1 MTAPIYLDHNA
12 TTPVDPRVAE
22 AMAPFL
28 HGWFGNPSSGHF
40 YGARA
45 RAAVDVARAHVASLL
60 DCQPEEIT
68 FTGSGSEADHL
79 AIRGVLLGG
88 GSGRSY
94 VLTQR
99 TEHPAVLRTCESL
112 QRLHGC
118 TVTYLPVGG
127 DGMVDP
133 DIFTDALTEQTALAS
148 IMHANAETGTIQ
160 PITVLA
166 RAAHERGAL
175 FHTDAAQTAG
185 RLDVRVGELGVDL
198 LTLVGHKMYA
208 PKGIGALFCRRHLL
222 LEPIAYGGGQEHGLR
237 SGTENVAGIVG
248 LGEACRLLADR
259 RTAMAAAQRRR
270 DLLEERLRA
279 LLPGRVHL
287 NGAREQRLP
296 NTLNVSI
303 DGTIGNAI
311 LEYADTIAASTG
323 SACHAGESEPSAVLL
338 AMGLPEH
345 RALGALRLTVGRW
358 TTDDDVLTAAS
369 AIADA
374 AHRSDTE
381 VTFVRSTAGDN
392 GAAHTRPAGR

>member
-1 MTAPIYLDHNA
+1 MTEPVYLDHNA
-12 TTPVDPRVAE
+12 TTPVDPRVAA

-28 HGWFGNPSSGHF
+28 AGAFGNPSSRHH
-40 YGARA
+40 YGVRT
-45 RAAVDVARAHVASLL
+45 RAAVDTARGQVADLL
-60 DCQPEEIT
+60 GCEPDEIV

-88 GSGRSY
+88 DADRSH

-118 TVTYLPVGG
+118 TVTYLPVDG
-127 DGMVDP
+127 DGAVDP
-133 DIFTDALTEQTALAS
+133 AAFAAALTGRTAIAS

-160 PITVLA
+160 PIAALA
-166 RAAHERGAL
+166 HAARERGVP
-175 FHTDAAQTAG
+175 FHTDAAQSAG
-185 RLDVRVGELGVDL
+185 RLDVRVGDLGVDL

-208 PKGIGALFCRRHLL
+208 PKGIGALYRRRGLR
-222 LEPIAYGGGQEHGLR
+222 LEPIGYGGGQEHGLR

-248 LGEACRLLADR
+248 LGEACRLLSDR
-259 RTAMAAAQRRR
+259 REAMAAARRRR

-287 NGAREQRLP
+287 NGSRERRLP

-303 DGTIGNAI
+303 DGVNGDDV
-311 LEYADTIAASTG
+311 LRYADTVAASTG
-323 SACHAGESEPSAVLL
+323 SACHAGASEPSAVLL
-338 AMGLPEH
+338 AMGVPAL
-345 RALGALRLTVGRW
+345 RALGAVRLTVGRW
-358 TTDDDVLTAAS
+358 TTDDEVEAAAA

-374 AHRSDTE
+374 
-381 VTFVRSTAGDN
+381 VRQCDAELTPYGVVHS
-392 GAAHTRPAGR
+392 RR